1 LYGTEIIGKE
11 SLLYRPKAQDKTDLR
26 RLEGLDS
33 LLTAIERWFEVFHEL
48 PLVDWIGIPFGIWT
62 QFSQC
67 LTLLFRLTTLDE
79 PGWDTEEVRKR
90 ADVLDILE
98 GLSQGSE
105 RLAESVG
112 MVDATGES
120 GVFFKAPPLIRG
132 MRAKFA
138 AEMTSATSQ
147 MGDST
152 NAIENPGDF
161 AMCFADDPWLAEM
174 FASLQEY

>member
-1 LYGTEIIGKE
+1 M
-11 SLLYRPKAQDKTDLR
+11 LYRPKVQDQTDLQ

-33 LLTAIERWFEVFHEL
+33 LLTAIERWFHVFHEL

-67 LTLLFRLTTLDE
+67 LTILFRLSTLSE

-98 GLSQGSE
+98 GLAQGSE
-105 RLAESVG
+105 RLTESVG
-112 MVDATGES
+112 LVDSMGAGES

-132 MRAKFA
+132 MKAKFA
-138 AEMTSATSQ
+138 AEMTPATSER
-147 MGDST
+147 GETPST
-152 NAIENPGDF
+152 DDVLDDF
-161 AMCFADDPWLAEM
+161 AMCFADDPWLTEM
-174 FASLQEY
+174 FASLQES